1 MASKPVPLFRREAI
15 DAQRVRVSQ
24 GEALTLDPSANAWGF
39 VMLCVGIGF
48 TVFFAWAGHINEYAS
63 GPAFVQL
70 EGGTS
75 LTATLPGLVNHVA
88 VKPGDRVHAGDELLR
103 FHSADELSELQAATR
118 EFDDQLAKLLLRP
131 DDAASR
137 EALVTLRARRD
148 VAEQRLSQRTLRAA
162 ADGVVADVRVREG
175 QVVEQGV
182 RLIDLQSVASNAS
195 ITALLPGRYRPM
207 LHAGDK
213 LRFHVDG
220 FQHVTQEIEIDN
232 VGEQIVGPNE
242 ARRFVGRDL
251 SDAFA
256 INGPVVLV
264 SAKLPNSYFEMDGQR
279 YDYASGM
286 FGKAEVSV
294 RSERIVYAFVPS
306 LKSWSESISHV
317 SASALQPTPRPTPD
331 VSPNDIPAPDDD
343 IPSALPNQLPSAL
356 PKLVPPAP
364 VVMQPL
370 VVPALPSHPKKPPMR
385 EQVRHGR

>member
-15 DAQRVRVSQ
+15 EAQRVRGSQ

-39 VMLCVGIGF
+39 AMLCAGIGF
-48 TVFFAWAGHINEYAS
+48 MLFFAWAGRINEYAS

-75 LTATLPGLVNHVA
+75 LTASIGGLVNHVA
-88 VKPGDRVHAGDELLR
+88 VKPGDRVKAGDELIR
-103 FHSADELSELQAATR
+103 FHSADELSELQASSR

-131 DDAASR
+131 DDPASR
-137 EALVTLRARRD
+137 EALVALRARREL
-148 VAEQRLSQRTLRAA
+148 AEQRLTQRTLRAA

-175 QVVEQGV
+175 QVVEPGV
-182 RLIDLQSVASNAS
+182 RLIDLQSVASNATV
-195 ITALLPGRYRPM
+195 TALLPGRYRPM

-220 FQHVTQEIEIDN
+220 FQHVTQEVEIDN

-251 SDAFA
+251 ADAFT

-264 SAKLPNSYFEMDGQR
+264 QAKLPSSNFEMDGQR

-286 FGKAEVSV
+286 FGKAEAAV
-294 RSERIVYAFVPS
+294 RTERIAYAFVPS
-306 LKSWSESISHV
+306 LKSWAESVTHMGPSG
-317 SASALQPTPRPTPD
+317 LTPTPRPAKS
-331 VSPNDIPAPDDD
+331 VAPNDIPDDD
-343 IPSALPNQLPSAL
+343 YAPLDVPQLPSS
-356 PKLVPPAP
+356 VAP
-364 VVMQPL
+364 VYPSTPSTPTK
-370 VVPALPSHPKKPPMR
+370 PAQDHR
-385 EQVRHGR
+385 